1 MFFALR
7 LEHGVRIPENVAVSV
22 LQIYPHPLIWW
33 HAAEL
38 VCVCVSSRIALEAE
52 GELFKSLAE
61 KEPTFAGI
69 SHYLSLSVFLPL
81 SKSPARRL

>member
-1 MFFALR
+1 MASEFQKTWQSVFFKY
-7 LEHGVRIPENVAVSV
+7 IPIPSFGGMLLNS
-22 LQIYPHPLIWW
+22 
-33 HAAEL
+33 
-38 VCVCVSSRIALEAE
+38 CVCVSSRIALEAE